1 MTEGDRA
8 RPLPAASGWRLGS
21 VLGLEIRVD
30 LSWLVIFFLV
40 FWSLAE
46 AVFPQEV
53 PDQPRST
60 YLIMGLAGTLL
71 FFASLLAHEL
81 SHAVVSKRRGI
92 PVEGITLFIFGGV
105 ARMSREPDSPR
116 DELLIAG
123 VGPLASLLIA
133 GLFALLGTAAEILQ
147 LGAPL
152 TAVAEYLAFIN
163 LALAVFNL
171 MPGFPLDGGRVFRAI
186 TWSVTGDRLKATRW
200 AVLGGRSFGTLLMVL
215 GAIQALTVSP
225 LSGLWLVFIGWFLRT
240 LAGSTLQQQVLQDL
254 LRGFITADLMSRR
267 PEVVPAQISVADLV
281 ERHFMRLRYGSYPV
295 VDGVELVGMIT
306 LEDVKRVPQGDWAT
320 ATAADAM
327 TPIRDCAV
335 VSPSTSVETALQEM
349 SRPTARGR
357 ALVVEAGRLIG
368 IVSASDIARWVQRV
382 QAMESLVGRPL

>member
-1 MTEGDRA
+1 
-8 RPLPAASGWRLGS
+8 

-133 GLFALLGTAAEILQ
+133 GLFALLGTAAESLQ